1 MIIILIIIINNNY
14 TTNNKKCLKKI
25 IPSFRPYCK
34 NAAYCKIE
42 GLHSHTT
49 QPVGKY
55 TWQPPLSEGM
65 VPLQKSLHFLKK
77 SQVILTMAD
86 EMFGVLFYIQLFMP

>member
-34 NAAYCKIE
+34 NAAYDRNEIYLPILPNQSE
-42 GLHSHTT
+42 SIRGTS
-49 QPVGKY
+49 
-55 TWQPPLSEGM
+55 LSEGM
-65 VPLQKSLHFLKK
+65 VSPQKFLYFLKK
-77 SQVILTMAD
+77 SQIILAMAD
-86 EMFGVLFYIQLFMP
+86 EMFGVLFYIQLFMA